1 MASTEGP
8 ASRRE
13 RPLTNSSCPG
23 AHSAPDAPGHYTLTA
38 KLGAHRFSSQWPA
51 VPSLGYSTANA
62 SASYLGPTIV
72 TTKGKPIDV
81 TLVNG
86 LPSAGTQMFP
96 FDQPTD
102 GNDIVMHRHGGLQP
116 AASDGIP
123 GQEIAPG
130 SSRTNHYPNDQ
141 AAGLLWYH
149 DHADH
154 VTSYRV
160 Y

>member
-1 MASTEGP
+1 MASRAVLGLQHG
-8 ASRRE
+8 E
-13 RPLTNSSCPG
+13 RP
-23 AHSAPDAPGHYTLTA
+23 
-38 KLGAHRFSSQWPA
+38 
-51 VPSLGYSTANA
+51 
-62 SASYLGPTIV
+62 ASYLGPTIV